1 MDVIDKNRIN
11 KQEINRIIVRAT
23 NWVGDMVMSLP
34 ALEAIRDN
42 FPQSQITVLAKPWV
56 EDMLRSHPAVDRII
70 TLNKG
75 QGFISDI
82 FEILSVVQEIRRSKF
97 DLAVLFQNAFEAAL
111 LAFLGGVR
119 YRVGYNTDAR
129 GILLTHPVKRDPEI
143 MKRHQVE
150 YYLAI
155 LSSMHWPAEKR
166 EPRLFIAENDQ
177 QKAETLLKQGGMGD
191 KQILLGLCPGA
202 IYGPAK
208 RWPAER
214 FAAIGD
220 RAAKTWQAGVIL
232 FGSAKE
238 REICQQV
245 AQNMEQPLLDLGGS
259 TKLGEAVAV
268 MQKCH
273 FILTND
279 SGLMHVAAALGRP
292 LAAIFGSTNP
302 VTTGPA
308 SKKAVVIRSETDCA
322 PCLKPVCPKD
332 FRCMLDISTDE
343 VWDKMQ
349 KLKEKYA

>member
-1 MDVIDKNRIN
+1 MDVVDKNRIN
-11 KQEINRIIVRAT
+11 KQEINRILVRAT
-23 NWVGDMVMSLP
+23 NWVGDMVMCLP
-34 ALEAIRDN
+34 ALEAVRDN
-42 FPQSQITVLAKPWV
+42 FPKSHITVLAKPWV
-56 EDMLRSHPAVDRII
+56 EDMLRSHPAVDRMM

-75 QGFISDI
+75 QGFLSDVTEVI
-82 FEILSVVQEIRRSKF
+82 RVVQEIRRSKF

-119 YRVGYNTDAR
+119 YRLGYNTDLR

-155 LSSMHWPAEKR
+155 LSSMHWSSEKR
-166 EPRLFIAENDQ
+166 EPRLFIVDHDQ
-177 QKAETLLKQGGMGD
+177 QKAECILKSGGMDD
-191 KQILLGLCPGA
+191 KQVLLGLCPGA

-214 FAAIGD
+214 FADIGD
-220 RAAKTWQAGVIL
+220 RAAGVWQAGVIL

-238 REICQQV
+238 KEICQQV
-245 AQNMEQPLLDLGGS
+245 AQNMKQTPLDLGGKTS
-259 TKLGEAVAV
+259 LGEAMAV

-273 FILTND
+273 LILTND
-279 SGLMHVAAALGRP
+279 SGLMHVAAALDRP

-308 SKKAVVIRSETDCA
+308 SKKAVVIRHETDCA
-322 PCLKPVCPKD
+322 PCLKPACPKD

-349 KLKEKYA
+349 KLKERYA